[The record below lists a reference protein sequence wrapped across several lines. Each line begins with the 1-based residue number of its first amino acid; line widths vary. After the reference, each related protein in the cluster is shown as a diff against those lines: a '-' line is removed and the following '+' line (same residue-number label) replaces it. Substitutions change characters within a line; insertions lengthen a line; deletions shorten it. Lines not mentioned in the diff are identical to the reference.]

1 METQTTLTEAE
12 RNISDLLKRV
22 VECGETV
29 LLTREGHV
37 VGRIVPEPVKKART
51 GKEFAEMWKKLPHLS
66 PEEAE
71 AWGEDIEEM
80 RRIWNRPQI
89 PQDPWEKWD

>member
-29 LLTREGHV
+29 LLTRDGQV
-37 VGRIVPEPVKKART
+37 VGRITPDEPRKVLA
-51 GKEFAEMWKKLPHLS
+51 GNEFAETWARRPRLT

-71 AWGEDIEEM
+71 QLAVDVEEA
-80 RRIWNRPQI
+80 RRLWNRP
-89 PQDPWEKWD
+89 PQDPWKKWD